1 MNMKILGLC
10 GSLREKSTNKGLL
23 RAATSLAPDGI
34 EIETFDIGIL
44 PLFNQD
50 FENTLPKEVTD
61 FKKKIEEAD
70 AILFVTPEYNRST
83 SGALKN
89 AIDWG
94 SRPSG
99 KSSWSE
105 KPAAIMGASD
115 GTKGTVRA
123 QLHLRQMFVG
133 LNIYTFNKPE
143 MLVDSSGKFDENGNL
158 TDEETKKRITELLT
172 TLATWTKKLQS

>member
-1 MNMKILGLC
+1 MKVLGIC
-10 GSLREKSTNKGLL
+10 GSLREKSINKGLL
-23 RAATSLAPDGI
+23 RAAIAVAPEGM
-34 EIETFDIGIL
+34 EIETFDIGTL

-50 FENTLPKEVTD
+50 FENNPPKEVTD

-83 SGALKN
+83 SGVLKN

-99 KSSWSE
+99 KNSWNE
-105 KPAAIMGASD
+105 KPAAIMGASN

-143 MLVDSSGKFDENGNL
+143 MLVDSTRKFDENGNL
-158 TDEETKKRITELLT
+158 TDEETKKRIAELLT
-172 TLATWTKKLQS
+172 ALASWTKKLQS